1 MDGENGGAII
11 VDWQLEDAAQTT
23 GSQDQ
28 WEKSE
33 EKDAYSVEEEE
44 MYEEEEEEEDVLDEE
59 DYEEEEEEEQSF
71 HVDTQEP
78 PHKKQKVL
86 VRLHNSVGDP
96 VGFGRIWILPLR
108 TYRVRSGSDPDAVQ
122 NRFRIHL

>member
-1 MDGENGGAII
+1 

-44 MYEEEEEEEDVLDEE
+44 LYEEEEEDEDVLDE

-86 VRLHNSVGDP
+86 FRLHSSVGDP
-96 VGFGRIWILPLR
+96 VGF
-108 TYRVRSGSDPDAVQ
+108 
-122 NRFRIHL
+122 